1 MIRKKR
7 LKPLISLSL
16 VSAFLLLTGFAPLNS
31 QAANEAVTKE
41 VYEASTETASENT
54 SENPDT
60 SYEDTGD
67 TGYAEDVTEDS
78 SQVTTEDTSEDIT
91 EKAYEDT
98 TEDASEE
105 SIKDK
110 ASPNALIVD
119 PQSSEIFKT
128 YYHDSRFSGYDV
140 LNGIDV
146 SQWNGNINWTQVKKA
161 GYSFVFIR
169 VSGRGATGGGL
180 YTDDRY
186 KTNLEG
192 AIAAG
197 LDVGVYTYTQSI
209 TVAEAQQEARFV
221 IDLIKGYNINLPIIY
236 DYEFYPNGR
245 LQNAKLS
252 RATATAICNAFCAT
266 IENSGYTAMMYSYK
280 SLLNSNLNPDNITKY
295 YPLWLAIYNDTA
307 NYKGDYNYWQYSDS
321 GQVPG
326 INHATDL
333 NYGYMKA
340 PDKVASLTLTPQS
353 DSAISL

>member
-31 QAANEAVTKE
+31 QAANEAVTKD
-41 VYEASTETASENT
+41 VYEASTETASEA
-54 SENPDT
+54 EKA
-60 SYEDTGD
+60 YEDT
-67 TGYAEDVTEDS
+67 TEDA
-78 SQVTTEDTSEDIT
+78 SEDIT

-105 SIKDK
+105 KLK
-110 ASPNALIVD
+110 ENASPNALIVD

-169 VSGRGATGGGL
+169 VSGRGASGGGL

-252 RATATAICNAFCAT
+252 RTTATAICNAFCAT
-266 IENSGYTAMMYSYK
+266 
-280 SLLNSNLNPDNITKY
+280 
-295 YPLWLAIYNDTA
+295 
-307 NYKGDYNYWQYSDS
+307 
-321 GQVPG
+321 V
-326 INHATDL
+326 
-333 NYGYMKA
+333 
-340 PDKVASLTLTPQS
+340 
-353 DSAISL
+353 

>member
-31 QAANEAVTKE
+31 QAANEAVTKD
-41 VYEASTETASENT
+41 VYEASTETASE
-54 SENPDT
+54 DT
-60 SYEDTGD
+60 TEKAYEGS
-67 TGYAEDVTEDS
+67 TEDA
-78 SQVTTEDTSEDIT
+78 SEDIT

-105 SIKDK
+105 KLK
-110 ASPNALIVD
+110 ENASPNALIVD

-169 VSGRGATGGGL
+169 VSGRGASGGGL

-252 RATATAICNAFCAT
+252 RTTATAICNAFCAT
-266 IENSGYTAMMYSYK
+266 
-280 SLLNSNLNPDNITKY
+280 
-295 YPLWLAIYNDTA
+295 
-307 NYKGDYNYWQYSDS
+307 
-321 GQVPG
+321 V
-326 INHATDL
+326 
-333 NYGYMKA
+333 
-340 PDKVASLTLTPQS
+340 
-353 DSAISL
+353 